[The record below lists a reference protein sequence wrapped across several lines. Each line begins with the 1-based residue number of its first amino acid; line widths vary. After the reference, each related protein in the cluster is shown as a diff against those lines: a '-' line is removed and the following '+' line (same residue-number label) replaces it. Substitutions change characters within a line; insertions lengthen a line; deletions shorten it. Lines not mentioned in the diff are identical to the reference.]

1 MRLSRTVRPNG
12 LSESAEKAEGEQLV
26 SMTDARTLGDRSLAR
41 CPVSH
46 DNGSW
51 SVWGNDEARRVA
63 EDPHVFSS
71 RVSRHL
77 SVPNGMDGDE
87 HRRFRAVIDRHLSDD
102 IIVPLYPDFEHI
114 ALDVY
119 GSMGDSFD
127 ANVFGSLVAVR
138 CQSRW
143 LGWDAGYED
152 ELLAWIADN
161 QAATRS
167 GDYSR
172 TAAVAEQFD
181 SIIRRIIADQPGEAT
196 AALVNDTVEEA
207 DGERPLTHAEV
218 VSILRNWTSGDL
230 GSITYSIGIV
240 AHFLAT
246 HHSIAEELR
255 RCDETGDTRALD
267 MALDEILR
275 IDDPFLANRR
285 RTTRDV
291 TIAGQ
296 DIPAGALLHIQWT
309 AANRDPRAFGDPDAY
324 NPEGNAAR
332 NLVYGAGPHVCPGR
346 TLSTLELRAA
356 LVALL
361 RGGELTLVGHAT
373 REESPA
379 GGYAA
384 VPVTRVR

>member
-1 MRLSRTVRPNG
+1 
-12 LSESAEKAEGEQLV
+12 
-26 SMTDARTLGDRSLAR
+26 MTDARTLGDRSLAR

-46 DNGSW
+46 DSGSW
-51 SVWGNDEARRVA
+51 TVWGNEEARRVA
-63 EDPHVFSS
+63 EDPATFSS

-102 IIVPLYPDFEHI
+102 AIRPLYPEFERI
-114 ALDVY
+114 ALDVDAT
-119 GSMGDSFD
+119 MGDSFD

-138 CQSRW
+138 CQSSW
-143 LGWDAGYED
+143 LGWDESYED
-152 ELLAWIADN
+152 ELLAWISEN

-167 GDYSR
+167 GVYAR
-172 TAAVAEQFD
+172 TAAVAEQFE
-181 SIIRRIIADQPGEAT
+181 SIVRRIVADTPGAAT
-196 AALVNDTVEEA
+196 AALMADTVEE
-207 DGERPLTHAEV
+207 DGAQRPLTPAEI
-218 VSILRNWTSGDL
+218 VSILRNWTAGDL

-246 HHSIAEELR
+246 HHAIAGDLR
-255 RCDETGDTRALD
+255 RSDEEGGTRALD

-275 IDDPFLANRR
+275 IDDPFLTNRR
-285 RTTRDV
+285 RTTADV
-291 TIAGQ
+291 TLAGQ
-296 DIPAGALLHIQWT
+296 DIPADSLVHIHWT

-324 NPEGNAAR
+324 DPVGNAPR

-361 RGGELTLVGHAT
+361 RGGDLTLNGVAA
-373 REESPA
+373 REEAPA
-379 GGYAA
+379 GGYSS
-384 VPVTRVR
+384 VPVRRVPRRP